1 MKWIYRVII
10 MAFLI
15 FVITI
20 PLVRADELDDIT
32 HQLEDT
38 KKILNDIHAAT
49 QTNEQ
54 QLTNL
59 RQQITAI
66 KAKVTNIEVEI
77 QKKEKEV
84 QTGEQALEHQHN
96 LLNQRAYSYYK
107 NVGKNQSS
115 LITLL
120 IANDFSTSVQNF
132 FYQKSLIDED
142 RRMIIKIVAYIK
154 DLEEKKKTLQSEKDR
169 LASVKDT
176 VDKQSTFLAGEVE
189 KSKKYEAELQQKI
202 ASLTSRQQ
210 EILAQKLASLNIP
223 KSAGTTM
230 GGCTDDRSVD
240 PGFSPRFAFFTFGVP
255 NRVGLNQWGAK
266 GRAEAGQNAEQILK
280 AYYNADYTT
289 GYNQGINIHVTGSN
303 EYGQSFDDNWNIEEY
318 LTHLYEMPTAWPA
331 EALKAQAIAARSY
344 ALSVTN
350 DGQSTIC
357 PSQSCQ
363 VVKKEQNNDAWK
375 NAVHDTAG
383 IVMTNGGKPIKA
395 WFSSTHGGYVFK
407 TGEIGWGDTSWTKH
421 AQDTSSNVSNFGDLL
436 NNAYDKNS
444 PWFYCDWGARAS
456 YGKTAWLKADELAD
470 IANALM
476 LAKRDA
482 SIQNHL
488 AQPDKP
494 NPDGVET
501 WDSSRVK
508 SELKNRGGNPFNS
521 VSDVNIGWDSGGGR
535 VNTVTISGDGGSQSF
550 DGGEFKNFFNLRA
563 PANIQIVGPL
573 FNIEKR

>member
-1 MKWIYRVII
+1 MKWIYRVIFV
-10 MAFLI
+10 ALLI
-15 FVITI
+15 FLTTF

-54 QLTNL
+54 QLSNL
-59 RQQITAI
+59 RQQIAAI

-189 KSKKYEAELQQKI
+189 KSKKYEVELQQKI

-230 GGCTDDRSVD
+230 GGCTDDRNVD

-266 GRAEAGQNAEQILK
+266 GRAEANQNAEQILK

-344 ALSVTN
+344 ALAVTN

-363 VVKKEQNNDAWK
+363 VVKKEQNNDVWK

-395 WFSSTHGGYVFK
+395 WFSSTHGGYVFR
-407 TGEIGWGDTSWTKH
+407 TGEIGWGDTAWTKH
-421 AQDTSSNVSNFGDLL
+421 AQDTSSNVSNFSDLL

-470 IANALM
+470 ITNSLM

-482 SIQNHL
+482 NIQNHL

-501 WDSSRVK
+501 WDASRVK
-508 SELKNRGGNPFNS
+508 SELKNRGGNPFNL

-573 FNIEKR
+573 FNIEKE

>member
-59 RQQITAI
+59 RQQIAAI

-84 QTGEQALEHQHN
+84 KTGEQALEHQHN

-169 LASVKDT
+169 LANVKDT

-189 KSKKYEAELQQKI
+189 KSKKFEAELQQKI

-230 GGCTDDRSVD
+230 GGCTDDRNVD

-266 GRAEAGQNAEQILK
+266 GRAEANQNAEQILK

-344 ALSVTN
+344 ALAVTN

-407 TGEIGWGDTSWTKH
+407 TGEIGWGDTAWTKH
-421 AQDTSSNVSNFGDLL
+421 AQDTSSNVSNFIDLL

-470 IANALM
+470 ITNALM